1 MFFSVKVTNRQD
13 ISRKFILCESCSV
26 NETMTSQWRTPAYA
40 TKGPP
45 TVLDP
50 AASTTRAR
58 VAALVRQLLAKRAI
72 ERTLG
77 DDDDLGDSG
86 LSSLDMVNLMLAVES
101 EFDLTIP
108 ERDMRPANFRT
119 IARIEALVA
128 SLMDQSAA
136 AHG

>member
-1 MFFSVKVTNRQD
+1 M
-13 ISRKFILCESCSV
+13 
-26 NETMTSQWRTPAYA
+26 AHAAHA

-50 AASTTRAR
+50 AAPTTRQR
-58 VAALVRQLLAKRAI
+58 VAELVRQLLAKRGIDRA
-72 ERTLG
+72 LG
-77 DDDDLGDSG
+77 DDDELGDSG
-86 LSSLDMVNLMLAVES
+86 LSSLDIVNLMLGVES

-128 SLMDQSAA
+128 SLMDQSAPVDS
-136 AHG
+136 